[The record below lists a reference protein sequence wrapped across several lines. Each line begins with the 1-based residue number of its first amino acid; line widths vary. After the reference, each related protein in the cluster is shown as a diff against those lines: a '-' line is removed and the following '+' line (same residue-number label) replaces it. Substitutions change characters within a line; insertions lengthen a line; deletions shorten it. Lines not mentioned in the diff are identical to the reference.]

1 MLPTITQ
8 LEGIQTR
15 GSKTKVW
22 ETSKAT
28 LLFGMSWCW
37 VFSSYPVQIYFPSFI
52 LILVLRAWSVG
63 TTSTCSIYS
72 HVLLCSAE
80 GIPCR
85 RSDRYCLE
93 AASLILPFI
102 HSPIYPP
109 SFCLSLSLYPSLH
122 TSPVP
127 RFQWQ
132 LPPLSH
138 SGHSGITSWYSLP
151 QFTALSLLISIPTYK
166 IFSLRYLQII

>member
-1 MLPTITQ
+1 MVLGIFQLPCPN
-8 LEGIQTR
+8 
-15 GSKTKVW
+15 
-22 ETSKAT
+22 
-28 LLFGMSWCW
+28 LLSILHPNFGPWS
-37 VFSSYPVQIYFPSFI
+37 
-52 LILVLRAWSVG
+52 LICGELSINMP
-63 TTSTCSIYS
+63 IYS
-72 HVLLCSAE
+72 HVLLCSAA

-109 SFCLSLSLYPSLH
+109 LLLSVSVSLPSLH

-138 SGHSGITSWYSLP
+138 SGHSGITPDIVCPNSLHFLSWFLFPHIKFSHYV
-151 QFTALSLLISIPTYK
+151 
-166 IFSLRYLQII
+166 IFKLFNLQVLHLVLADTPI